1 MLKKMSIK
9 KLIISGIVLFSIFL
23 ICLIPNKEK
32 EEINIKQEL
41 EYVDKDINTHNI
53 FLLDS
58 NNYLVQADIVI
69 NENKNIE
76 KKAKE
81 LLTIL
86 IKDSKLEDRI
96 PSGFK
101 NIINSDTK
109 ILSLSYKDGLIKVD
123 FSKELLNTNKDLE
136 EKTIE
141 AIVYTLTSIENVDK
155 VIIYLEGEILTKLPK
170 TKINLPATLDRSFG
184 INKQYNVNSNK
195 NITKTTIYY
204 IDKINDEEY
213 YVPVTKV
220 SNDTREKIEIIVD
233 ELSSNNLYKTN
244 LMSYLNNNTKV
255 LSVNEENEKMI
266 LEFNSNIFSDIDTK
280 DILEEVIYTI
290 CLSINDNYDV
300 KEVVFNV
307 DNEEIYKSVINT
319 IE

>member
-9 KLIISGIVLFSIFL
+9 KLIISGIVLFSVFL
-23 ICLIPNKEK
+23 ICLMPSKENEK
-32 EEINIKQEL
+32 IEIKQEL
-41 EYVDKDINTHNI
+41 EYVDKDVNTHNI

-58 NNYLVQADIVI
+58 DNYLVQTDIVI
-69 NENKNIE
+69 SETKDIE

-81 LLTIL
+81 LLTAL
-86 IKDSKLEDRI
+86 IEGSSLEDKI

-101 NIINSDTK
+101 SIINSETK
-109 ILSLSYKDGLIKVD
+109 ILSLKYNEGLIKVD
-123 FSKELLNTNKDLE
+123 FSKELMDTNVELE

-141 AIVYTLTSIENVDK
+141 AIVFTLTSIEDVK
-155 VIIYLEGEILTKLPK
+155 SVIIYINGEILTKLPQS
-170 TKINLPATLDRSFG
+170 KINLPSTLDRSFG
-184 INKQYNVNSNK
+184 INKQYNINSDK
-195 NITKTTIYY
+195 NITKTTVYY
-204 IDKINDEEY
+204 IDKINDNTY

-220 SNDTREKIEIIVD
+220 NNDNREKIEIIVD
-233 ELSSNNLYKTN
+233 ELSSSNLYKTN

-255 LSVNEENEKMI
+255 LSVNEDEEKMVI
-266 LEFNSNIFSDIDTK
+266 EFNSYIFNDIDTK

-290 CLSINDNYDV
+290 CLSINDNYNV

-307 DNEEIYKSVINT
+307 DNKEIYKTVLKS